1 MHDYEELEAET
12 LGYDWS
18 KRHCRN
24 LLDLDW
30 SNQSWLRP
38 SIDFSRNSLMN
49 LKEFSFGD
57 KYGDDPTK
65 GPTWILNLRSNS
77 NVTILYLVF
86 YFCANFVI
94 QESKCLGGI

>member
-1 MHDYEELEAET
+1 
-12 LGYDWS
+12 
-18 KRHCRN
+18 
-24 LLDLDW
+24 
-30 SNQSWLRP
+30 
-38 SIDFSRNSLMN
+38 MN